1 MTDGIAV
8 TSSVPSNTVKEEE
21 KEVIK
26 PPFSSF
32 KDKQANLL
40 AVSQF
45 YSNSYSDNEFSSLS
59 LLIFHL

>member
-1 MTDGIAV
+1 MSNGISV
-8 TSSVPSNTVKEEE
+8 TSSVPSNTVKEGE

-45 YSNSYSDNEFSSLS
+45 NSNSYSNHEFSLS
-59 LLIFHL
+59 LSVS